1 MQRAT
6 MRRMQT
12 FADFVKWAGGVR
24 AAARLLNQS
33 ASNVSRTANG
43 LQGLSIDT
51 AKAAQIASGGVF
63 SWSQLID
70 NHPRQAA

>member
-1 MQRAT
+1 
-6 MRRMQT
+6 MQT

-33 ASNVSRTANG
+33 PSNVSRVANR
-43 LQGLSIDT
+43 LQALTVDT
-51 AKAAQIASGGVF
+51 AKAAQLASSGVF

-70 NHPRQAA
+70 NHHRKAA